1 MVYMHWEFYICDLSF
16 STLLICAL
24 SFQTRSDLY
33 LENICVLIC
42 ATLLGCRWSV
52 HRYRRVGPTKRFAA
66 TLWALMLLGIW
77 IGSQQANPPRRR
89 YLVLVCGSSPSL

>member
-42 ATLLGCRWSV
+42 ATLLGCRWSG
-52 HRYRRVGPTKRFAA
+52 HCY
-66 TLWALMLLGIW
+66 
-77 IGSQQANPPRRR
+77 
-89 YLVLVCGSSPSL
+89 